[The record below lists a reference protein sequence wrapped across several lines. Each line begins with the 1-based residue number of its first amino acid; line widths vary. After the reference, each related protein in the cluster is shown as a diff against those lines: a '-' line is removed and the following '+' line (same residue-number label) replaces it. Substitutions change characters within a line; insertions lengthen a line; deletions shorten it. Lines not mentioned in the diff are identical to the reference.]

1 MSVVERENET
11 RGGWAMTRPRSG
23 SARACGP
30 QPRAEGATLLASSDA
45 RLLDSSLNA
54 SRAANSGGGSH
65 MTPVHRAHP
74 LERTASAVALAVL
87 LVPSVTLAYAGQG
100 LLEFARNFVLA
111 PLGLFAIVVG
121 IAAAM
126 FKPEMVR
133 TAIWSAV
140 VCAFLFFIISAAP
153 TLVNLLQNSA
163 G

>member
-1 MSVVERENET
+1 VAPKT
-11 RGGWAMTRPRSG
+11 R
-23 SARACGP
+23 ARF
-30 QPRAEGATLLASSDA
+30 QT
-45 RLLDSSLNA
+45 
-54 SRAANSGGGSH
+54 
-65 MTPVHRAHP
+65 
-74 LERTASAVALAVL
+74 LERAVAAVALATFV
-87 LVPSVTLAYAGQG
+87 VPTATLAYAGQG
-100 LLEFARNFVLA
+100 LLEYARNFVLA

-153 TLVNLLQNSA
+153 TLVNLLQSSA

>member
-1 MSVVERENET
+1 MTPET
-11 RGGWAMTRPRSG
+11 RPCPHALE
-23 SARACGP
+23 RA
-30 QPRAEGATLLASSDA
+30 AAVAALATLAIPT
-45 RLLDSSLNA
+45 
-54 SRAANSGGGSH
+54 AA
-65 MTPVHRAHP
+65 M
-74 LERTASAVALAVL
+74 
-87 LVPSVTLAYAGQG
+87 AYAGQG
-100 LLEFARNFVLA
+100 LLEYARSFVIA

-126 FKPEMVR
+126 FKPEVVR

>member
-1 MSVVERENET
+1 MAPKT
-11 RGGWAMTRPRSG
+11 R
-23 SARACGP
+23 ARFQAL
-30 QPRAEGATLLASSDA
+30 EGAVA
-45 RLLDSSLNA
+45 
-54 SRAANSGGGSH
+54 
-65 MTPVHRAHP
+65 
-74 LERTASAVALAVL
+74 AVALATFV
-87 LVPSVTLAYAGQG
+87 VPTAALAYAGQG
-100 LLEFARNFVLA
+100 LLEYARNFVLA

-153 TLVNLLQNSA
+153 TLVNLLQSSA

>member
-1 MSVVERENET
+1 
-11 RGGWAMTRPRSG
+11 
-23 SARACGP
+23 
-30 QPRAEGATLLASSDA
+30 
-45 RLLDSSLNA
+45 
-54 SRAANSGGGSH
+54 
-65 MTPVHRAHP
+65 MTPVLRAHP
-74 LERTASAVALAVL
+74 LERTASAVALAIL

>member
-1 MSVVERENET
+1 
-11 RGGWAMTRPRSG
+11 
-23 SARACGP
+23 
-30 QPRAEGATLLASSDA
+30 
-45 RLLDSSLNA
+45 
-54 SRAANSGGGSH
+54 
-65 MTPVHRAHP
+65 MTPVLRAHP
-74 LERTASAVALAVL
+74 LERSASAVALALL
-87 LVPSVTLAYAGQG
+87 LVPAVTLAYAGQG
-100 LLEFARNFVLA
+100 LLEYARNFVLA

>member
-1 MSVVERENET
+1 M
-11 RGGWAMTRPRSG
+11 APKTRPRFH
-23 SARACGP
+23 AL
-30 QPRAEGATLLASSDA
+30 E
-45 RLLDSSLNA
+45 
-54 SRAANSGGGSH
+54 RAA
-65 MTPVHRAHP
+65 
-74 LERTASAVALAVL
+74 ASVAFATFV
-87 LVPSVTLAYAGQG
+87 VPSAAMAYAGQG

-126 FKPEMVR
+126 FKPEVVR